1 MIFCHPQAHFYHR
14 IVSAPTIVSD
24 SLNVRDDE
32 IELNT
37 ARAAG
42 KSLEISSFFIGLS
55 FGDMNFKSADVTPSI
70 LDFINRVGIYDK
82 KKPSME
88 IVVTVSLYSCSHVIM
103 IQINDKELITLY
115 TTNVYII
122 TVSFYY

>member
-14 IVSAPTIVSD
+14 RVSAPTIVSD

-88 IVVTVSLYSCSHVIM
+88 IVVTVSRYSCSHVIM
-103 IQINDKELITLY
+103 I
-115 TTNVYII
+115 
-122 TVSFYY
+122 